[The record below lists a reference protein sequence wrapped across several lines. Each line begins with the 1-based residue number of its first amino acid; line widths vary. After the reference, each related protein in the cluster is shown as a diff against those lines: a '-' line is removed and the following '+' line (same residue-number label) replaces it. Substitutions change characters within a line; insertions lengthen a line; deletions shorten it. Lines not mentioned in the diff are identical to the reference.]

1 MTKEEHTKWL
11 KEGVERWNRRRRCES
26 FSPKLSGVDVYEIF
40 GKERTFKPEDALF
53 LDGIDFSWADLKKAD
68 LSGVDLH
75 RANLSYSHLEGANLS
90 HTSLENAN
98 LQGAFVDEKTKFYR
112 SNLIGADFSGVAK
125 IKSTHLFP
133 PPCKSSSD
141 YVPPSDRYLTS
152 CTNIGTVED
161 ICGLTNMFKKL
172 QEHYQEHYRR
182 YDAEY
187 PFEQV
192 FYFRG
197 QRNASW
203 GLCPSVK
210 RQPKTK
216 EKEGEMLLDLLSR
229 CPEEFR
235 GMNTA
240 LSQWV
245 LAQHHGLKTR
255 LLDITRSPLVGLFF
269 ASEFA
274 SEGDNNDGCLHI
286 FAVPRS
292 FTLDVFPFQ
301 LIKPFSSDTVSVIM
315 NFAKLSRKEQ
325 STLFG
330 EEGVSSMPYDPRVPR
345 YDTAMRRLYHF
356 IRQEDPGFEKRI
368 DVRDLFCAFV
378 VEPQRSFGRIQAQQ
392 GAFLISAF
400 HERFEEKE
408 ILDKGIRRIPHYHHY
423 TVKIPCKKKEN
434 IRNEL
439 RLMNITRETLFP
451 DLEETAKAISQRH
464 E

>member
-1 MTKEEHTKWL
+1 MGNPKHIEWL
-11 KEGVERWNRRRRCES
+11 REGVESWNRRRKNCPFTPD
-26 FSPKLSGVDVYEIF
+26 FSGEDVYDALGKNRTFELKDALPLSG
-40 GKERTFKPEDALF
+40 
-53 LDGIDFSWADLKKAD
+53 IDLSWANLEKAVLSASDLK
-68 LSGVDLH
+68 G
-75 RANLSYSHLEGANLS
+75 ANLSNSTLEGTDLS

-98 LQGAFVDEKTKFYR
+98 LHGATVDGETELYR
-112 SNLIGADFSGVAK
+112 SNLIGADLSAVEIG
-125 IKSTHLFP
+125 STQLFP
-133 PPCKSSSD
+133 PTCKSSSV
-141 YVPPSDRYLTS
+141 YVPPPDRYHHPYTS
-152 CTNIGTVED
+152 IDTVKNVRELID
-161 ICGLTNMFKKL
+161 IFQKI
-172 QEHYQEHYRR
+172 QEHYEEHYRR
-182 YDAEY
+182 YRTKHPY
-187 PFEQV
+187 EQTL

-203 GLCPSVK
+203 DLCPSVK
-210 RQPKTK
+210 RQSKTK

-255 LLDITRSPLVGLFF
+255 LLDITQSPLVGLFF
-269 ASEFA
+269 ASE
-274 SEGDNNDGCLHI
+274 EEDNDKDGCLHI

-292 FTLDVFPFQ
+292 VTLDVFPFQ
-301 LIKPFSSDTVSVIM
+301 LIKTFSSDTVSVIM
-315 NFAKLSRKEQ
+315 NFAKLSQEEQ
-325 STLFG
+325 NILFG
-330 EEGVSSMPYDPRVPR
+330 KGGVSGMPYDPRVPR

-368 DVRDLFCAFV
+368 DIRDLFCVFV

-408 ILDKGIRRIPHYHHY
+408 ILDQGITRIPHYHHY
-423 TVKIPCKKKEN
+423 TVEIPCDKKKD
-434 IRNEL
+434 IRDEL

-451 DLEETAKAISQRH
+451 DLEETAKAISRLH

>member
-1 MTKEEHTKWL
+1 MGNPKHIEWL
-11 KEGVERWNRRRRCES
+11 KEGVESWNRRRKDCP
-26 FSPKLSGVDVYEIF
+26 FSPDLSEIDLS
-40 GKERTFKPEDALF
+40 RADLT
-53 LDGIDFSWADLKKAD
+53 WADLKGANLYGTNFHKT
-68 LSGVDLH
+68 
-75 RANLSYSHLEGANLS
+75 NLSYSHLEGANLT
-90 HTSLENAN
+90 HTLLENAN
-98 LQGAFVDEKTKFYR
+98 LHGATVDGETKLYR
-112 SNLIGADFSGVAK
+112 SNLIGADLSCVEIG
-125 IKSTHLFP
+125 STCLFP
-133 PPCKSSSD
+133 PPCKPSPD
-141 YVPPSDRYLTS
+141 YVPPPDRYLTS

-161 ICGLTNMFKKL
+161 ICGLTNLFKKL

-182 YDAEY
+182 HDTEY

-269 ASEFA
+269 ASE
-274 SEGDNNDGCLHI
+274 GDNNDGCLHI

-301 LIKPFSSDTVSVIM
+301 LIKSFSSDTVSVIM
-315 NFAKLSRKEQ
+315 NFAKLSREEQ
-325 STLFG
+325 NILFG
-330 EEGVSSMPYDPRVPR
+330 KGGVSGMPYDPRVPR

-368 DVRDLFCAFV
+368 DIRDLFCAFV